1 MPETVI
7 PALAMSLPWFVLAFG
22 IKAVCVAKRRLSK

>member
-7 PALAMSLPWFVLAFG
+7 PALAMSLPWFALAGG
-22 IKAVCVAKRRLSK
+22 IKAVCICRRRFAR